1 MPSYFDF
8 DHDKLAEY
16 LEAQV
21 AGFKGPLSAEKFAGG
36 QSNPTFK
43 ITAASGTYVLRRKP
57 PGDLLKSAHAVDREY
72 RVLSALANS
81 AVPVVEV
88 YHLCEDDS
96 VIGSMFYIMEFK
108 QGTVFWVP
116 ALPDM
121 TNAQRGII
129 FDQMNQVMV
138 ALHSVDID
146 DVGLSDFG
154 RPGNYFAR
162 QISRWTKQYQASEI
176 ETIDD
181 MDKLIQWLP
190 QNTPADDGK
199 LVLAHGDFRLDNIM
213 FDAVESQAIAVLDWE
228 LSTLGHPY
236 ADLAYQCMQLRLDN
250 RSVLAGLG
258 GIDRQALGIPSEEEY
273 VALYCQRMGIEAIE
287 NWDFYVIFSMF
298 RFAAILEGVGQ
309 RALGGNASS
318 DKASQMR
325 ALVKPLAAM
334 AVAMIS
340 TSSMANAE

>member
-1 MPSYFDF
+1 MTSNFDF
-8 DHDKLAEY
+8 DAVKLAAY

-21 AGFKGPLSAEKFAGG
+21 PGFKGPLSAEKFAGG

-43 ITAASGTYVLRRKP
+43 ITGASGEYVLRRKP
-57 PGDLLKSAHAVDREY
+57 PGELLKSAHAVDREF
-72 RVLSALANS
+72 RVLSALADTD
-81 AVPVVEV
+81 VPVAAV
-88 YHLCEDDS
+88 YHLCEDDA
-96 VIGSMFYIMEFK
+96 VIGSMFYLMEFK
-108 QGTVFWVP
+108 QGRVLWDP

-121 TNAQRGII
+121 SNQQRAAI
-129 FDQMNQVMV
+129 FDEMNRVLV
-138 ALHSVDID
+138 ALHSVDIEA
-146 DVGLSDFG
+146 VGLQDYG

-162 QISRWTKQYQASEI
+162 QISRWTRQYQASEI
-176 ETIDD
+176 ETIAD
-181 MDKLIQWLP
+181 MDRLIKWLP
-190 QNTPADDGK
+190 ENTPEDDGM

-213 FDAVESQAIAVLDWE
+213 FDASAPRAIALLDWE

-250 RSVLAGLG
+250 SSVLAGLG

-273 VALYCQRMGIEAIE
+273 VARYCERMGLRLIPDW
-287 NWDFYVIFSMF
+287 NFYMAFSMF

-325 ALVKPLAAM
+325 ELVRPLARM
-334 AVAMIS
+334 AVAVI
-340 TSSMANAE
+340 NN